1 MQKTI
6 AALGLGCLVLA
17 GCASSPGSAT
27 PATHEEEAYTPTGS
41 NIPRRDARRAD
52 VPAVTSSGHLGTLS
66 SGTLMPSRPN

>member
-6 AALGLGCLVLA
+6 AALGLGCLLLA
-17 GCASSPGSAT
+17 GCASSPESAT
-27 PATHEEEAYTPTGS
+27 PATHEEAYTPTGS
-41 NIPRRDARRAD
+41 NIPRRDARRSD